1 MMQKTKLLNHS
12 KSSHELTVHFVA
24 GIELK
29 SFKHYVFHNHH
40 FVARELKFG
49 FLSCPSLDR

>member
-1 MMQKTKLLNHS
+1 MMQKKKLLNHS
-12 KSSHELTVHFVA
+12 KSSHYLSVHFVP

-40 FVARELKFG
+40 VAAREQRFG